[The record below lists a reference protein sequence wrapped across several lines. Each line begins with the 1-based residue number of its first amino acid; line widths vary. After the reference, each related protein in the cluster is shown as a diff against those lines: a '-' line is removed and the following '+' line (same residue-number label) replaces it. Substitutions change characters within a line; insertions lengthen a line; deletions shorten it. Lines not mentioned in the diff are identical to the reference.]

1 MLVSDYILKFLKK
14 KKVSNFF
21 LIKSG
26 SISFAVHAFSRVKN
40 KKYTCIVHKQTAA
53 KFNAI

>member
-21 LIKSG
+21 LIKAG

-40 KKYTCIVHKQTAA
+40 KKYTCIVHEQTAA